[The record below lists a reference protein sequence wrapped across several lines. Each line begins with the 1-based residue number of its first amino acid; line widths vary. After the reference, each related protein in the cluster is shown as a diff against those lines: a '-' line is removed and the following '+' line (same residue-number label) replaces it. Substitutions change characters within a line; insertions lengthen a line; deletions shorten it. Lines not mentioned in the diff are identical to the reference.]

1 MVDSKLS
8 QPALTPTMKTKLSI
22 YIDQEPDGMWLLHS
36 DAEKAYKLSHS
47 AFIEGEWLS
56 GLPLASND
64 EIQIIVELAHTV
76 SALKSPAQRFTTEQ
90 WKGFYAMCDQVKE
103 CKITPLA
110 WPERIT
116 PNARRFAYG
125 NPKKADK
132 QSGIHDI
139 VAMRTYHQARPNM
152 SLMRLNKG
160 AGTIHDGIRA
170 AVEGHRKEMN
180 YHLLR
185 LKNHG
190 YPEDHPQVTQSYRIL
205 ADLLPR
211 LTKVQ
216 REILDIKES
225 ARTPGKINKKG
236 WNRYKTVTLLM
247 MTHNL
252 DGTIRVDDV
261 GRPIGHAYLRAL
273 INNSPYRCRKSGIHR
288 ANIMNNARPTF
299 IAKALGIAKPKMN
312 NLITTD
318 SINEFIQAR
327 NGFDREWL
335 KLAKLFRDYG
345 DLT

>member
-1 MVDSKLS
+1 MVSPINPI
-8 QPALTPTMKTKLSI
+8 QTPTMETKLSI

-36 DAEKAYKLSHS
+36 DADKAYKLSHS
-47 AFIEGEWLS
+47 AFIEGNWLS
-56 GLPLASND
+56 SLPVAEND
-64 EIQIIVELAHTV
+64 EIELIVELAHTV

-90 WKGFYAMCDQVKE
+90 WKSFYAMCDAVKE
-103 CKITPLA
+103 CKVTPLA

-125 NPKKADK
+125 KPDKAKKN
-132 QSGIHDI
+132 SGVHDI
-139 VAMRTYHQARPNM
+139 AAMRIYHQARPQMN
-152 SLMRLNKG
+152 LMRLNKEG
-160 AGTIHDGIRA
+160 GTIPDVIRA
-170 AVEGHRKEMN
+170 AVAEHRKEMN

-190 YPEDHPQVTQSYRIL
+190 YPEDRPQVAQSYKIL
-205 ADLLPR
+205 TGLLPQF
-211 LTKVQ
+211 TQAQ

-225 ARTPGKINKKG
+225 AKKPGLINKTG
-236 WNRYKTVTLLM
+236 WNRYKAVTLLM

-252 DGTIRVDDV
+252 DGTVRVDDI

-273 INNSPYRCRKSGIHR
+273 IDNSPYRCRKSGIHR
-288 ANIMNNARPTF
+288 ANMMNNARPTF
-299 IAKALGIAKPKMN
+299 ISKALDIAKPKMN
-312 NLITTD
+312 NLITPG
-318 SINEFIQAR
+318 SIDEFVKAR

>member
-1 MVDSKLS
+1 ME
-8 QPALTPTMKTKLSI
+8 TKLSI

-36 DAEKAYKLSHS
+36 DADKAYKLSHS
-47 AFIEGEWLS
+47 TFIEGEWLAE
-56 GLPLASND
+56 LPTASND
-64 EIQIIVELAHTV
+64 EIEIIVELAHTI

-90 WKGFYAMCDQVKE
+90 WKNFYAMCDRVSE

-125 NPKKADK
+125 DPEKAKKD
-132 QSGIHDI
+132 SGVHDI
-139 VAMRTYHQARPNM
+139 VAIRAYHQARPHM
-152 SLMRLNKG
+152 SLMRLNKD
-160 AGTIHDGIRA
+160 AGTIPEAIRL
-170 AVEGHRKEMN
+170 AVQEHRKEMN

-190 YPEDHPQVTQSYRIL
+190 YPADRDQVIQSYQIL
-205 ADLLPR
+205 TGLLPR
-211 LTKVQ
+211 LTEVQ

-225 ARTPGKINKKG
+225 SRKPGTINKGG

-252 DGTIRVDDV
+252 DGTVRVDNV

-273 INNSPYRCRKSGIHR
+273 IDSSPYRCRKSGIHR
-288 ANIMNNARPTF
+288 ANMMNNARPTF
-299 IAKALGIAKPKMN
+299 IAKALNISKPKMN
-312 NLITTD
+312 DLITPEL
-318 SINEFIQAR
+318 INEFARAR